1 MEIPP
6 FTKMWNIKS
15 RTYMGREDGE
25 FRFALFKF
33 TVPVKLSGD
42 VHWAVG
48 CAGVD

>member
-1 MEIPP
+1 
-6 FTKMWNIKS
+6 MWNIRS

-42 VHWAVG
+42 VHWAAG
-48 CAGVD
+48 CAGMD